1 MDSTGWLFVP
11 KNSADG
17 QPCRLIVIL
26 HGCLQYQGIIQ
37 QQLVQN
43 PASMSGPTRTTSW
56 SFIRKPRRPRPI
68 HWDAG
73 IGGDTPA
80 PIMRSRVRRKIDAI
94 MTMVAQI
101 TSGYTP
107 AK

>member
-1 MDSTGWLFVP
+1 MAVQLQVAYFQSIFGTAVFAGGPYYCAQASVV
-11 KNSADG
+11 SATDIAKAEAG
-17 QPCRLIVIL
+17 
-26 HGCLQYQGIIQ
+26 
-37 QQLVQN
+37 
-43 PASMSGPTRTTSW
+43 SMSGPTRTTSW

>member
-1 MDSTGWLFVP
+1 LAIRAEELCRR
-11 KNSADG
+11 SAL
-17 QPCRLIVIL
+17 PPNRHTPRLPAISG
-26 HGCLQYQGIIQ
+26 HIQ
-37 QQLVQN
+37 QQFVQN

-68 HWDAG
+68 HWDAE